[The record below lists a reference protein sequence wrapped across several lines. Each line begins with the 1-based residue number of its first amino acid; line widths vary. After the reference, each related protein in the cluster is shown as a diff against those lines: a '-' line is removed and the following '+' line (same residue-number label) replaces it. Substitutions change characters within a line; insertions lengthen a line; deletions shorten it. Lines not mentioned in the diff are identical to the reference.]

1 MKTQTKKPSANK
13 LVSNF
18 DKMLRNMLVE
28 DIKSFKTQ
36 NQFLHSNLQSTAQ
49 ARLSVA

>member
-1 MKTQTKKPSANK
+1 MKTQTKKPSINK

-18 DKMLRNMLVE
+18 DKMLKGMLVAE
-28 DIKSFKTQ
+28 IKSFKTQ
-36 NQFLHSNLQSTAQ
+36 NQFLHGNLQATVQ